1 MRRLD
6 RTISMRNKVETR
18 LKKCKKGGKTAIFL
32 LVDSENFNSTSS
44 VEKMAKELLKAS
56 KTMKDF
62 YPVILVGGS
71 SATDQMGM
79 DRAVRILRRKTKLDS
94 EIPTASMPDII
105 FMLLIFFMVTTVL
118 REYSGLPISLPKAK
132 RIEKLKSKRHTS
144 HIWVSKDGLI
154 SIEDKLYA
162 SDGIRHVMYEKRV
175 ADPQLVV
182 SLKADER
189 AKMGLISSIHTEL
202 RKADALKLN
211 YSTKTAVD

>member
-1 MRRLD
+1 M
-6 RTISMRNKVETR
+6 K
-18 LKKCKKGGKTAIFL
+18 LK
-32 LVDSENFNSTSS
+32 
-44 VEKMAKELLKAS
+44 
-56 KTMKDF
+56 
-62 YPVILVGGS
+62 
-71 SATDQMGM
+71 
-79 DRAVRILRRKTKLDS
+79 RKTKLKS

-175 ADPQLVV
+175 TDSQLVI

-189 AKMGLISSIHTEL
+189 AKMGLVSSIHTEL

>member
-1 MRRLD
+1 
-6 RTISMRNKVETR
+6 
-18 LKKCKKGGKTAIFL
+18 
-32 LVDSENFNSTSS
+32 
-44 VEKMAKELLKAS
+44 
-56 KTMKDF
+56 MK
-62 YPVILVGGS
+62 IN
-71 SATDQMGM
+71 
-79 DRAVRILRRKTKLDS
+79 RKTKLET

-132 RIEKLKSKRHTS
+132 RIEKLTSKRHTS

-175 ADPQLVV
+175 ADPQLVI

-189 AKMGLISSIHTEL
+189 AKMGLIGEIHGEL

-211 YSTKTAVD
+211 YSSKTAVD

>member
-1 MRRLD
+1 M
-6 RTISMRNKVETR
+6 KV
-18 LKKCKKGGKTAIFL
+18 
-32 LVDSENFNSTSS
+32 N
-44 VEKMAKELLKAS
+44 
-56 KTMKDF
+56 
-62 YPVILVGGS
+62 
-71 SATDQMGM
+71 
-79 DRAVRILRRKTKLDS
+79 RKTKLDT
-94 EIPTASMPDII
+94 EILTASMPDII

-175 ADPQLVV
+175 ANPQLVI

-189 AKMGLISSIHTEL
+189 AKMGLISAIHGEL

-211 YSTKTAVD
+211 YSSKTAVD